1 MTNNSPT
8 NQPTNQDVVL
18 IVDDEPMIREVLREY
33 LTRDGFTV
41 IEAEDGQVAIELA
54 EDQRPALILLDL
66 MLPKRNGLDVLRH
79 VRSSS
84 NVPVILLTA
93 RGEESDRVTGLELGA
108 DDYVVKPFSPREV
121 AARVRSVLR
130 RAQPTAVHPT
140 LEFGSVVVD
149 LGRRSVTIDDA
160 LVDLTRKEFDLLAH
174 FVNHVGVVLSRE
186 ELLERVWGSSS
197 EWQDPST
204 VTVHVSRLRQKL
216 EADPSEPV
224 HFLTVYGVGYRFE
237 S

>member
-1 MTNNSPT
+1 MTGPDESG
-8 NQPTNQDVVL
+8 QDTVL
-18 IVDDEPMIREVLREY
+18 VVDDEPMIREVLCEY
-33 LTRDGFTV
+33 LTRDGFHV
-41 IEAEDGQVAIELA
+41 LEAADGAAAIEMA
-54 EDQRPALILLDL
+54 EDQRPSLILLDL
-66 MLPKRNGLDVLRH
+66 MLPKFNGLDVLRH

-93 RGEESDRVTGLELGA
+93 RGEESDRVAGLELGA

-130 RAQPTAVHPT
+130 RSQPAAAQPT
-140 LEFGSVVVD
+140 LSFGDVVVD
-149 LGRRSVTIDDA
+149 LGRRSVSVQDTA
-160 LVDLTRKEFDLLAH
+160 VELTRKEFDLLAH
-174 FVNHVGVVLSRE
+174 FVNHVGVVLERE

-216 EADPSEPV
+216 EANPSEPA